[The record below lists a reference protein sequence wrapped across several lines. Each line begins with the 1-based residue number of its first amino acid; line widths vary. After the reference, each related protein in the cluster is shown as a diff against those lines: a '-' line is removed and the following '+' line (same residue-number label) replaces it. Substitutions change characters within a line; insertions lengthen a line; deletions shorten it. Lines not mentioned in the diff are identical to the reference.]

1 MKTKNKL
8 ISPHPLTSFKV
19 QKYYQNRPR
28 FNRVY
33 SRDSLPKIVK
43 DGACLTN
50 LDVGTHWIS
59 LYVLNIEITYFDI
72 LVLKIFEKKFK
83 NSLEIKT

>member
-8 ISPHPLTSFKV
+8 IAPHPLTDFKI
-19 QKYYQNRPR
+19 QKYYQNGPR
-28 FNRVY
+28 FNRLY
-33 SRDSLPKIVK
+33 SRDSLPKTKK